1 MNFWPD
7 DPQDPSK
14 KVKVK
19 VKVKVNRLRTSQRCL
34 IRNYRISTYFSCID
48 VNCLSREDA
57 VDQLSRFKRQVDEL
71 TMRNED
77 LQRSLTKTKQK
88 LAGSEEQLRKLE
100 TKVSTSDINIANQ
113 VLLMMTDDITISAN
127 LFL

>member
-1 MNFWPD
+1 M
-7 DPQDPSK
+7 
-14 KVKVK
+14 
-19 VKVKVNRLRTSQRCL
+19 
-34 IRNYRISTYFSCID
+34 
-48 VNCLSREDA
+48 NCLSREDA

>member
-1 MNFWPD
+1 M
-7 DPQDPSK
+7 
-14 KVKVK
+14 
-19 VKVKVNRLRTSQRCL
+19 
-34 IRNYRISTYFSCID
+34 
-48 VNCLSREDA
+48 SREDA
-57 VDQLSRFKRQVDEL
+57 VDQLSRFKRQVDDL

-113 VLLMMTDDITISAN
+113 VLLLMTEGITISAN

>member
-1 MNFWPD
+1 M
-7 DPQDPSK
+7 
-14 KVKVK
+14 
-19 VKVKVNRLRTSQRCL
+19 
-34 IRNYRISTYFSCID
+34 
-48 VNCLSREDA
+48 NCLSREDA
-57 VDQLSRFKRQVDEL
+57 VDQLSRFKRQVDDL
-71 TMRNED
+71 TMRKDD

-113 VLLMMTDDITISAN
+113 VLLLMTEGITISAN